1 MGPGLIPMRSGTT
14 KSMTKPKHDHTVQRE
29 TVVALVMHWHSEP
42 RELATLRVRRKPWGY
57 NISHQPIEYI
67 RTKNIDHLLYGP
79 GPTIVHGETGVI
91 MSLSSS
97 PADYS
102 GPEGYAFLNSMEYL
116 DRMIAARGIS
126 PTETIYELL
135 NQYKVEM

>member
-1 MGPGLIPMRSGTT
+1 MRNGTT
-14 KSMTKPKHDHTVQRE
+14 KSMTKPKHDHKVQRE
-29 TVVALVMHWHSEP
+29 TVVTLVMHWHNEP

-57 NISHQPIEYI
+57 DISHQSIEYI
-67 RTKNIDHLLYGP
+67 KTKNIVHLLYGP

-102 GPEGYAFLNSMEYL
+102 GPVGYAFLNSMEYL
-116 DRMIAARGIS
+116 DRMIAARGIPS
-126 PTETIYELL
+126 TETIYELL
-135 NQYKVEM
+135 NQYENEM